1 MSIAMLP
8 VALEKFGFNQVSV
21 TNLLGQAQFCG
32 ANTNNV
38 TVQMGVLGPLKIMTI
53 KMTNTVGAANQDG
66 LTFADVLPAQY
77 WPSQNTEVPISL
89 INSTTNN
96 VTVENFLVE
105 SDGSLFL
112 QVSANLTAENYI
124 INHTFLYL

>member
-1 MSIAMLP
+1 MLP
-8 VALEKFGFNQVSV
+8 VTLEKFGFNQVNI

-38 TVQMGVLGPLKIMTI
+38 TVQMGVLGPLKIITI
-53 KMTNTVGAANQDG
+53 KMTNTVGAENQDG

-77 WPSQNTEVPISL
+77 CPSQNTQVPIAL
-89 INSTTNN
+89 TNSTTGDSY
-96 VTVENFLVE
+96 VENLMVE
-105 SDGSLFL
+105 SNGSLYL
-112 QVSANLTAENYI
+112 QVSQDLTAENYI